1 MINAISILLKL
12 CLPDLLVIRVVTY
25 PETIFK
31 YAVLEL
37 SVTRERGF
45 DLNVIRE
52 LYHFA

>member
-31 YAVLEL
+31 YTVLEL